1 MNKLIKG
8 LTCRFD
14 RNLGKKDRII
24 RAVIS
29 IAVVASWSFGI
40 ISGVLGI
47 VLGILAIMLLGTA
60 ATARC
65 SINYISNIST
75 VSKEEQTHLSN
86 KGIKFEAPR

>member
-1 MNKLIKG
+1 MNKIING
-8 LTCRFD
+8 LTCRFH

-29 IAVVASWSFGI
+29 IAVIASWSFGV
-40 ISGVLGI
+40 ISGVLGL
-47 VLGILAIMLLGTA
+47 VLGILAIMILGTV